1 MLKGW
6 KDGIE
11 EYWLK
16 PNNFIGGSS
25 MKEQKEIK
33 CVIWDLDNTIWYG
46 ILLEG
51 DEVKLKP
58 CIKEVIKTLDQ
69 RGILHSIASK
79 GSYEDAMQK
88 LREFHLDEFF
98 LYPEIN
104 WNTKSQ
110 SIYNIQ
116 KNLNIGM
123 DTLLFIDDQPFERD
137 EVKSEHPEIACIEAP
152 QYINLLQHH
161 RLNPRFITRDS
172 KRRRLM
178 YLEDQQRMVDENNCQ
193 GPRKE
198 FLESLNINLFIS
210 GAKEEDLERAEEL
223 TVRTNQLNATGK
235 TYSYDELKVY
245 MQSENH
251 MLIICEMHDKY
262 GSYGKIGLSLVEV
275 FDDYFNIKLL
285 LMSCRVM
292 AYGVGTVLLSYIM
305 QEAQKAKKK
314 LRADFRNTG
323 RNRMM
328 YATFKF
334 ANFKEVQTDEFGT
347 KLLENDLSLIQEF
360 PPYVNVIFQ

>member
-1 MLKGW
+1 L
-6 KDGIE
+6 
-11 EYWLK
+11 
-16 PNNFIGGSS
+16 
-25 MKEQKEIK
+25 
-33 CVIWDLDNTIWYG
+33 
-46 ILLEG
+46 
-51 DEVKLKP
+51 
-58 CIKEVIKTLDQ
+58 IKTLDQ

-79 GSYEDAMQK
+79 GNYEDAMQK

-104 WNTKSQ
+104 WNAKSQ
-110 SIYNIQ
+110 SISNIQ
-116 KNLNIGM
+116 KNLNISI
-123 DTLLFIDDQPFERD
+123 DTLLFIDDQPFEQD
-137 EVKSEHPEIACIEAP
+137 EVKSEHPEITCIEAS
-152 QYINLLQHH
+152 QYINLSNHH

-178 YLEDQQRMVDENNCQ
+178 YLEDQRRIVDENNFQ

-210 GAKEEDLERAEEL
+210 EANEEDLERAEEL

-235 TYSYDELKVY
+235 TYSYDELKAY
-245 MQSENH
+245 MYSENH
-251 MLIICEMHDKY
+251 MLIVCEMHDRY
-262 GSYGKIGLSLVEV
+262 GFYGKIGLSLFEV
-275 FDDYFNIKLL
+275 LEDYFHIKLSL
-285 LMSCRVM
+285 VSCRVM

-305 QEAQKAKKK
+305 HKAKKAKKK

-360 PPYVNVIFQ
+360 PPYVNVVFQ